1 LGDAKYEH
9 EESGGCIDALV
20 VIMISP
26 VPVLICPLLGL
37 QSNTLL
43 ISNTIFGKVGYGEVM
58 VPIGTIHDTLEHV
71 LVGPLLASIRDG
83 PQDRVL
89 KLDR

>member
-1 LGDAKYEH
+1 
-9 EESGGCIDALV
+9 
-20 VIMISP
+20 
-26 VPVLICPLLGL
+26 
-37 QSNTLL
+37 LL
-43 ISNTIFGKVGYGEVM
+43 ISNAIFGKVGYGEVV

-83 PQDRVL
+83 PQDHVL